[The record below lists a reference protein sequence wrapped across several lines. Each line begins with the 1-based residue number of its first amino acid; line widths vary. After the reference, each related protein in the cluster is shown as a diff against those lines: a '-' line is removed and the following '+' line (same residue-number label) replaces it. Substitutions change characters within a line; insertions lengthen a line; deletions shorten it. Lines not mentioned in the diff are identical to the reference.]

1 MPDKKIMGFKLPK
14 VGLEIKKLDSLADS
28 TRKGI
33 QEFKNK
39 NAYSRAFNKEVTK
52 NVKNIAGNTFLDSG
66 ERKNPYFRS
75 RYRTSDDENL
85 IGTDGVFTNLG
96 REKYDNYMYRNVG
109 EDGRIG
115 NYNQEK
121 LRKDLVE
128 NRQLDP
134 ISGKIM
140 TYVAPPAD
148 GYKGYEEQARLSAD
162 MSFGL
167 SDKLRRYNSNNEL
180 LSVDPE
186 TVKQSLSGAKK
197 TLSDIAGVG
206 QHGGEVYGLSEDQ
219 LELYRAADE
228 KAQSQA
234 LIQEGWDNMTQR
246 MREMTQDV
254 SRKNLLGDERED
266 GQINIDER
274 FGNVV
279 KEGSS
284 FMLKGS
290 TAYKEKNKT
299 KKQTK

>member
-1 MPDKKIMGFKLPK
+1 MGFKLPK
-14 VGLEIKKLDSLADS
+14 VGLELKKLDSKLDS
-28 TRKGI
+28 MRKDT

-39 NAYSRAFNKEVTK
+39 NVYSKSLNEEITK
-52 NVKNIAGNTFLDSG
+52 NVKNIAGNTFLNSG
-66 ERKNPYFRS
+66 EKKNPYFRS
-75 RYRTSDDENL
+75 RYRTNNDENL

-96 REKYDNYMYRNVG
+96 RERYDNYMYRDVDK
-109 EDGRIG
+109 DGKIG

-121 LRKDLVE
+121 LREDLVE

-134 ISGKIM
+134 RSGKIM

-148 GYKGYEEQARLSAD
+148 GYKGLEEQARLSAD

-167 SDKLRRYNSNNEL
+167 SDKLRKYNSNNEL

-206 QHGGEVYGLSEDQ
+206 QHGSKVYGLSEDQ
-219 LELYRAADE
+219 LELYGAADE

-234 LIQEGWDNMTQR
+234 LIQKEFDNMAQR
-246 MREMTQDV
+246 VRDMTQDV
-254 SRKNLLGDERED
+254 SRKNLLGDEREG

-290 TAYKEKNKT
+290 NAYEQKNKT

>member
-1 MPDKKIMGFKLPK
+1 MGFKLPK
-14 VGLEIKKLDSLADS
+14 VGLELKKIDSSLDS
-28 TRKGI
+28 TRKAL

-39 NAYSRAFNKEVTK
+39 NVYSKSFNKEITK
-52 NVKNIAGNTFLDSG
+52 NVKNIAGNTFLNSG
-66 ERKNPYFRS
+66 EKKNPYFRS
-75 RYRTSDDENL
+75 RYRTNNDENL

-96 REKYDNYMYRNVG
+96 RERYDNYMYRDVDK
-109 EDGRIG
+109 DGKIG

-121 LRKDLVE
+121 LREDLVE

-134 ISGKIM
+134 KSGKIM

-148 GYKGYEEQARLSAD
+148 GYKGLEEQARLSAD

-206 QHGGEVYGLSEDQ
+206 QHGSKVYGLSEDQ
-219 LELYRAADE
+219 LELYGAADE

-234 LIQEGWDNMTQR
+234 LIQKEFDNMAQR
-246 MREMTQDV
+246 VRDMTQDV
-254 SRKNLLGDERED
+254 SRKNLLGDEREG

-290 TAYKEKNKT
+290 TAYEQKNKT